1 MRTKICGHEWYI
13 HLVDP
18 EEIEGNDGKTIA
30 GSFEIMIARGLNPAL
45 EKIVLVHEVS
55 HAILGCS
62 ALWYQK
68 HFDDEFVCE
77 FTAYHLDEINRIV
90 AEWQE
95 ERKNDE

>member
-18 EEIEGNDGKTIA
+18 EEIEGNDGKTVA
-30 GSFEIMIARGLNPAL
+30 GSFEIKIARGLFPAL

-62 ALWYQK
+62 AL
-68 HFDDEFVCE
+68 CII
-77 FTAYHLDEINRIV
+77 AGIV
-90 AEWQE
+90 TNAFYKWIIIAFL
-95 ERKNDE
+95 

>member
-18 EEIEGNDGKTIA
+18 EEIEGNDGKTVA
-30 GSFEIMIARGLNPAL
+30 GSFEIKIARGLFPAL

-68 HFDDEFVCE
+68 EFDTEFVCE

-95 ERKNDE
+95 ERKNDK